1 MNAVPKIDKREP
13 GISESWAGS
22 LTDDLERS
30 RRLAWIVAAVA
41 GTVALLLAIAIVIML
56 PLKTVEPYTIL
67 VDRQTG
73 NVEALDPLADNTVL
87 ADNALTRSFLM
98 QYVTARESFVPDS
111 FDQDYAKVTLMSG
124 PEERQKYITRM
135 SANNPLSPLSYMSPG
150 GTIRVEM
157 RSVIACSPRWV
168 SRSVPIAAMRKRCPK
183 RSRPLS
189 QLTVANSVTSRDAP
203 VRNSMPAG
211 IDTADGAD
219 PAAARF
225 GEFPPADGYGVGGA
239 GDHARGVTTD
249 RPDAGLPPL

>member
-157 RSVIACSPRWV
+157 RSI
-168 SRSVPIAAMRKRCPK
+168 
-183 RSRPLS
+183 S
-189 QLTVANSVTSRDAP
+189 QLDSERAMVRFTTIRNEPGTAAQPPQYWAAIIGYGYSTAEMSERDRLLNPLGFQVGSYRRDAETLPEAFPTAEP
-203 VRNSMPAG
+203 VDGSEQRNEP
-211 IDTADGAD
+211 
-219 PAAARF
+219 
-225 GEFPPADGYGVGGA
+225 
-239 GDHARGVTTD
+239 
-249 RPDAGLPPL
+249 